1 MMFFRNSTRKELKL
15 LGDRL
20 EQPDG
25 EGVSIAVKDSS
36 LRRVLAGIERLL
48 ADRTALRASVVDL
61 NAELQRLRLQLG
73 EYETRLHD
81 QEQLWQLAASGSEDL
96 LWKLQLDGSQQPAR
110 DAVLQ
115 WFGNLPTQTDLPVYL
130 GSWNDCLHPDD
141 RQANLDAL
149 AHHLADRSGHAPYQV
164 EVRLASH
171 SGEYRW
177 VQICGE
183 TLRDERGLPQIS
195 VGMLRD
201 IHKQRLRDEE
211 FAMLSARFDISR
223 ECIQDALWDINII
236 AGDPANPHNV
246 IWFSSQMRRM
256 LGYETIEEFPNVFE
270 SWLSRLHPEDSQRA
284 VQAFVEH
291 VADRS
296 GQTPFDVTYRLKHRN
311 DEYRWFRGRGQT
323 QRSNDGTPLRTVGAI
338 TDVHSHREES
348 QLRQTQER
356 QHQAMQENLA
366 KLTQIVA
373 AIQSIAK
380 QTNLL
385 ALNAAIEAA
394 RAGEAGRG
402 FAVVADE
409 VRKLATRT
417 SQATQQAADMIER
430 Y

>member
-20 EQPDG
+20 EQHDG
-25 EGVSIAVKDSS
+25 ENVSIAAKDSS

-61 NAELQRLRLQLG
+61 NAEQQRLKRQLG
-73 EYETRLHD
+73 EYETQLHA
-81 QEQLWQLAASGSEDL
+81 QEQLWQLAACGSGDL
-96 LWKLQLDGSQQPAR
+96 LWKLQLDGSLQPAR

-115 WFGNLPTQTDLPVYL
+115 WFGNLPTQADLPVYL
-130 GSWNDCLHPDD
+130 GPWSDCLHPDD

-164 EVRLASH
+164 EVRLANH

-177 VQICGE
+177 VQIAGE
-183 TLRDERGLPQIS
+183 TLRDKQGMPQVS
-195 VGMLRD
+195 VGIVRD
-201 IHKQRLRDEE
+201 IHTQRLRDEE
-211 FAMLSARFDISR
+211 FTMLSARFDISR

-246 IWFSSQMRRM
+246 IWFSSQMRRL
-256 LGYETIEEFPNVFE
+256 LGYETIEEFPNVFD

-296 GQTPFDVTYRLKHRN
+296 GQTPFDVTYRLRHRN

-323 QRSNDGTPLRTVGAI
+323 QRSSDGTPLRTVGAI
-338 TDVHSHREES
+338 TDVHSFREES

-366 KLTQIVA
+366 QLTQIVG

>member
-1 MMFFRNSTRKELKL
+1 MFFRNNIRKELKL

-20 EQPDG
+20 GQQG
-25 EGVSIAVKDSS
+25 ESVSVAAKDSS

-48 ADRTALRASVVDL
+48 ADRTALRANVDDL
-61 NAELQRLRLQLG
+61 NAEQQGIKRQLG
-73 EYETRLHD
+73 EYETQLHD
-81 QEQLWQLAASGSEDL
+81 QQQLLQLAVCGSGTL
-96 LWKLQLDGSQQPAR
+96 LWKLQLNGSLQPTR

-115 WFGNLPTQTDLPVYL
+115 WFGNLPAQTDLPTCL
-130 GSWNDCLHPDD
+130 GPWNDCLHPDD

-149 AHHLADRSGHAPYQV
+149 AGHLSDRNGHTVYQV
-164 EVRLASH
+164 DVRLANH

-177 VQICGE
+177 VQVAGD
-183 TLRDERGLPQIS
+183 TLRDKRGMPQVS
-195 VGMLRD
+195 VGIVRD
-201 IHKQRLRDEE
+201 IHTQRVRELE
-211 FAMLSARFDISR
+211 FAILSARFDIFR
-223 ECIQDALWDINII
+223 ECIQDALWDINIV

-246 IWFSSQMRRM
+246 IWFSSQMRRL

-296 GQTPFDVTYRLKHRN
+296 GQTPFHVTYRLRHRN
-311 DEYRWFRGRGQT
+311 DEYRWFTGKGQT
-323 QRSNDGTPLRTVGAI
+323 QRSSDGTPLHTVGAI
-338 TDVHSHREES
+338 TDVHTLHEES
-348 QLRQTQER
+348 LLRQTQER
-356 QHQAMQENLA
+356 QHQAMQENLDQ
-366 KLTQIVA
+366 LTQIVA

-385 ALNAAIEAA
+385 ALNAAIEA
-394 RAGEAGRG
+394 RAGEAGRV
-402 FAVVADE
+402 FAVGADE